1 MSTTLD
7 MKSIFITEKTVE
19 PDERNKKETLIEE
32 TLQIVNKNNSN
43 RNRQL
48 RFITLATII
57 VWLLNPW
64 TKSKKADEGRCVSN
78 DVNHWRSLAFTRGEK
93 LDRFLAVINLQKRRI
108 ACLENDLQTLV
119 NLAQDTQK
127 LLAEIKPNGNSLME
141 N

>member
-7 MKSIFITEKTVE
+7 MKSLFIPEKTDE

-32 TLQIVNKNNSN
+32 TLQIVKKTNSN

-64 TKSKKADEGRCVSN
+64 TKSRKQYVDDSN
-78 DVNHWRSLAFTRGEK
+78 DVTHWRSLAITRGEQ
-93 LDRFLAVINLQKRRI
+93 LDRFLAVINLQKNRI
-108 ACLENDLQTLV
+108 NCLERDLQTLV
-119 NLAQDTQK
+119 SLAQDTQK
-127 LLAEIKPNGNSLME
+127 MLAEISPNANSLME
-141 N
+141 K